1 MAMLGKTAGGLFWM
15 FRYLERAENTAR
27 MIDAGLRISL
37 TRSSAAESEWTAIL
51 SATGL
56 SEAYKGLHGAASASR
71 IIDFL
76 LRDPNNPGSIMAGIE
91 AARTNA
97 RVVRTALTREV
108 WEAVN
113 ECYMVLKRLL
123 AEPVDDRDLPRV
135 LQVIRQRSAFVR
147 GALHGTMVRNH
158 MYNFSRI
165 GTFFERADN
174 TARILDQKY
183 YILLPSVRLVGSASD
198 NVQWDTILR
207 ATSTTRAYQTLHE
220 GETDPMAIAR
230 FLILDGRLPRSL
242 AFCYGKIGENLGFLA
257 QEYNTRH
264 VCHALADALCTKFKT
279 DDMGAIFDYGL
290 HEFISD
296 FLRDSAALGRQIEI
310 DFRFSE

>member
-1 MAMLGKTAGGLFWM
+1 MLGKTAGGLFWM

-37 TRSSAAESEWTAIL
+37 TRSSAAESEWTSIL
-51 SATGL
+51 SSTGL
-56 SEAYKGLHGAASASR
+56 SAAYEAAHGAPHGPKV
-71 IIDFL
+71 IDFL
-76 LRDPNNPGSIMAGIE
+76 LRDPDNPGSIMAGIE
-91 AARTNA
+91 AARVNA

-113 ECYMVLKRLL
+113 ECYMVLKRIL
-123 AEPVDDRDLPRV
+123 AQPVHDRDLPRV

-158 MYNFSRI
+158 MYNFARI
-165 GTFFERADN
+165 GTFYERADN

-183 YILLPSVRLVGSASD
+183 YILLPSVRLVGSPSD

-207 ATSTTRAYQTLHE
+207 ATSTTRAYQTLHD
-220 GETDPMAIAR
+220 GDVDPKAIAQ

-242 AFCYGKIGENLGFLA
+242 SFCYGKIGDNLGYLEK
-257 QEYNTRH
+257 EYGARH
-264 VCHALADALCTKFKT
+264 ASHALADTLCGKFHAH
-279 DDMGAIFDYGL
+279 DMNAIFDYGL
-290 HEFISD
+290 HEFITD
-296 FLRDSAALGRQIEI
+296 FLRDSATLGRQIEI
-310 DFRFSE
+310 DYRFTE

>member
-1 MAMLGKTAGGLFWM
+1 MLGKTAGGLFWM

-51 SATGL
+51 SSTGL
-56 SEAYKGLHGAASASR
+56 NDLYTSLHGAPNGQR

-76 LRDPNNPGSIMAGIE
+76 LRDPGNPGSILAGVE
-91 AARTNA
+91 AARVNA

-113 ECYMVLKRLL
+113 ECYMVLKELL
-123 AEPVDDRDLPRV
+123 KNPVDDRDLPRV
-135 LQVIRQRSAFVR
+135 LQIIRQRTAFVR
-147 GALHGTMVRNH
+147 GASHGSMVRNDI
-158 MYNFSRI
+158 YNFGRI

-230 FLILDGRLPRSL
+230 FLVLDGRLPRSL

-257 QEYNTRH
+257 QEYNARH
-264 VCHALADALCTKFKT
+264 PCHALSDALCARFKT
-279 DDMGAIFDYGL
+279 HDMSAIFEYGL
-290 HEFISD
+290 HEFIGD
-296 FLRDSAALGRQIEI
+296 FLRDSAELGRQIEI
-310 DFRFSE
+310 DYRFSE

>member
-1 MAMLGKTAGGLFWM
+1 MLGKTAGGLFWM

-37 TRSSAAESEWTAIL
+37 TRSSAAESEWTSIL
-51 SATGL
+51 QST
-56 SEAYKGLHGAASASR
+56 GLHGSYTAMHGAPDGPK

-91 AARTNA
+91 AARENA

-113 ECYMVLKRLL
+113 ECYMVLKKAL
-123 AEPVDDRDLPRV
+123 AEPVADRDLPRA

-147 GALHGTMVRNH
+147 GASHGTMVRND
-158 MYNFSRI
+158 MYNFARI

-183 YILLPSVRLVGSASD
+183 YILLPSVRLVGSPSD
-198 NVQWDTILR
+198 NVQWETILR
-207 ATSTTRAYQTLHE
+207 ATSTTRAYQTLH
-220 GETDPMAIAR
+220 GGDIDPRVIAH

-242 AFCYGKIGENLGFLA
+242 AFCYGKIGENLGYIA
-257 QEYNTRH
+257 KEYGESKP
-264 VCHALADALCTKFKT
+264 CDALAEAICSRFEGQ
-279 DDMGAIFDYGL
+279 DMNAIFDYGL
-290 HEFISD
+290 HEFIGD
-296 FLRDSAALGRQIEI
+296 FLRDSTALGRQIEI
-310 DFRFSE
+310 DYRFSE

>member
-1 MAMLGKTAGGLFWM
+1 MLGKTAGGLFWM

-37 TRSSAAESEWTAIL
+37 TRSSAAESEWTSIL
-51 SATGL
+51 SSTGL
-56 SEAYKGLHGAASASR
+56 RGAYETNYGRAYDGPK

-76 LRDPNNPGSIMAGIE
+76 LRDPSNPGSILAGIE
-91 AARTNA
+91 AARENA
-97 RVVRTALTREV
+97 RLVRTALTREV

-113 ECYMVLKRLL
+113 ECYMVLKKLL
-123 AEPVDDRDLPRV
+123 AHPIEDRDLPRV
-135 LQVIRQRSAFVR
+135 LQVVRQRSAYVR
-147 GALHGTMVRNH
+147 GASHGTMVRND
-158 MYNFSRI
+158 MYNFARI

-198 NVQWDTILR
+198 NVQWETILR
-207 ATSTTRAYQTLHE
+207 ATSATRAYQTLHE
-220 GETDPMAIAR
+220 GENDPKAIAQ

-242 AFCYGKIGENLGFLA
+242 KFCYGKIAENLGYIE
-257 QEYNTRH
+257 QEYGAQLTS
-264 VCHALADALCTKFKT
+264 HALVHSICGKFSAH
-279 DDMGAIFDYGL
+279 DMNAIFDYGL
-290 HEFISD
+290 HEFIAD

-310 DFRFSE
+310 DYRFIE

>member
-1 MAMLGKTAGGLFWM
+1 MLGKTASGLFWM

-37 TRSSAAESEWTAIL
+37 TRSSAAESEWTSIL
-51 SATGL
+51 ASTGL
-56 SEAYKGLHGAASASR
+56 SEAYEAAHGETDGPQ

-76 LRDPNNPGSIMAGIE
+76 LRNPNNPGSVLTGTE

-113 ECYMVLKRLL
+113 ECYMVLKTLL
-123 AEPVDDRDLPRV
+123 AEPIPDRDLPRV
-135 LQVIRQRSAFVR
+135 LQVIRQRTAFVR
-147 GALHGTMVRNH
+147 GALHGSMVRND
-158 MYNFSRI
+158 MYNFARI

-183 YILLPSVRLVGSASD
+183 YILLPSVRLVGSPSD
-198 NVQWDTILR
+198 NVQWETILR
-207 ATSTTRAYQTLHE
+207 ATSSTRAYQTLHH
-220 GETDPMAIAR
+220 GDIDPREIAR

-242 AFCYGKIGENLGFLA
+242 AFCYGKIGQNLGFIA
-257 QEYNTRH
+257 QEYGEQQT
-264 VCHALADALCTKFKT
+264 CHAMVDSLCERFRGR
-279 DDMGAIFDYGL
+279 DMKPIFDYGL

-296 FLRDSAALGRQIEI
+296 FLRDSAELGRQIEI
-310 DFRFSE
+310 DYRFSE

>member
-1 MAMLGKTAGGLFWM
+1 MLGKTAGGLFWM

-51 SATGL
+51 SSTGL
-56 SEAYKGLHGAASASR
+56 GRGLQGQSR
-71 IIDFL
+71 PANGPAIIDFL

-91 AARTNA
+91 AARVNA

-123 AEPVDDRDLPRV
+123 AQPVDDRDLPRV

-147 GALHGTMVRNH
+147 GALHGSMVRND
-158 MYNFSRI
+158 MYNFGRI
-165 GTFFERADN
+165 DTFFERADN

-242 AFCYGKIGENLGFLA
+242 AFCYRKIGENLGFLA
-257 QEYNTRH
+257 EEYNTRH
-264 VCHALADALCTKFKT
+264 ESHALADALCNRSGQSRFR
-279 DDMGAIFDYGL
+279 
-290 HEFISD
+290 S
-296 FLRDSAALGRQIEI
+296 LG
-310 DFRFSE
+310 

>member
-1 MAMLGKTAGGLFWM
+1 MLGKTAGGLFWM

-51 SATGL
+51 SSTGL
-56 SEAYKGLHGAASASR
+56 KSAYEAAHGAPDGPK

-76 LRDPNNPGSIMAGIE
+76 LRDPGNPGSVMAGIE
-91 AARTNA
+91 TARTNA
-97 RVVRTALTREV
+97 RTVRTALTREV

-113 ECYMVLKRLL
+113 ECYMVLKKLL
-123 AEPVDDRDLPRV
+123 AQPIADRDLPRV
-135 LQVIRQRSAFVR
+135 LQVIRQRTAIVR
-147 GALHGTMVRNH
+147 GASHGSMVRNDI
-158 MYNFSRI
+158 YNFCRI

-220 GETDPMAIAR
+220 GETDPRAIAQ

-242 AFCYGKIGENLGFLA
+242 AFCYGKIGENLGFIG
-257 QEYNTRH
+257 QEYDTRH
-264 VCHALADALCTKFKT
+264 PCHALAETLCHKFKAH
-279 DDMGAIFDYGL
+279 DMNAIFDYGL

-296 FLRDSAALGRQIEI
+296 FLADSARLGRQIEI
-310 DFRFSE
+310 DYRFTE

>member
-1 MAMLGKTAGGLFWM
+1 MLGKTAGGLFWM

-51 SATGL
+51 SSTGL
-56 SEAYKGLHGAASASR
+56 SETYAALHGEPYGAK

-76 LRDPNNPGSIMAGIE
+76 LRDPNNPASIMAQIE
-91 AARTNA
+91 GARINA

-123 AEPVDDRDLPRV
+123 SQPVEDRDLPRV
-135 LQVIRQRSAFVR
+135 LQIIRQRSAFVR
-147 GALHGTMVRNH
+147 GAKHGSMVRND
-158 MYNFSRI
+158 MYNFGRI

-242 AFCYGKIGENLGFLA
+242 AFSYRKIEENLSFLA
-257 QEYNTRH
+257 EEYNARH
-264 VCHALADALCTKFKT
+264 ECHALADNLCGRFKT
-279 DDMGAIFDYGL
+279 RDMNAIFEYGL

-296 FLRDSAALGRQIEI
+296 FLRGSAALGRQIEI
-310 DFRFSE
+310 DYRFSE

>member
-1 MAMLGKTAGGLFWM
+1 MLGKTAGGLFWM

-51 SATGL
+51 SSTGL
-56 SEAYKGLHGAASASR
+56 AEAYKASR
-71 IIDFL
+71 GPANGPAIIDFL

-91 AARTNA
+91 AARVNA

-123 AEPVDDRDLPRV
+123 AQPVDDRDLPRV

-147 GALHGTMVRNH
+147 GALHGSMVRND
-158 MYNFSRI
+158 MYNFGRI

-183 YILLPSVRLVGSASD
+183 YILLPSVRLVAPAFGVGQCAMGYDLAGHIDHPCLSNPARGCRNGPD
-198 NVQWDTILR
+198 GDR
-207 ATSTTRAYQTLHE
+207 AFP
-220 GETDPMAIAR
+220 D
-230 FLILDGRLPRSL
+230 
-242 AFCYGKIGENLGFLA
+242 IGWPPAPQPCVLL
-257 QEYNTRH
+257 
-264 VCHALADALCTKFKT
+264 
-279 DDMGAIFDYGL
+279 
-290 HEFISD
+290 S
-296 FLRDSAALGRQIEI
+296 
-310 DFRFSE
+310 

>member
-1 MAMLGKTAGGLFWM
+1 MLGKTAGGLFWM

-51 SATGL
+51 SSTGL
-56 SEAYKGLHGAASASR
+56 KAAYDATHGAPDGPKV
-71 IIDFL
+71 IDFL
-76 LRDPNNPGSIMAGIE
+76 LRDPNNPGSIMAEIE
-91 AARTNA
+91 AARINA

-113 ECYMVLKRLL
+113 ECYMVLKTLL
-123 AEPVDDRDLPRV
+123 AQPIADRDLPRV

-147 GALHGTMVRNH
+147 GASHGSMVRND
-158 MYNFSRI
+158 MYNFGRI

-183 YILLPSVRLVGSASD
+183 YILLPSVRLVGSPSD

-207 ATSTTRAYQTLHE
+207 ATSTTRAYQALHD
-220 GETDPMAIAR
+220 GETSPRAIAQ

-242 AFCYGKIGENLGFLA
+242 AFCYGKIEENLGYIA
-257 QEYNTRH
+257 QEYGQRET
-264 VCHALADALCTKFKT
+264 CHALAASLCSKFKAH
-279 DDMGAIFDYGL
+279 DMNAIFDYGL

-296 FLRDSAALGRQIEI
+296 FLRDSTALGRQIEI
-310 DFRFSE
+310 DYRFSE